1 MSVTVVNEKQPNPNE
16 TGESVMK
23 SIKKN
28 KSRGATMA
36 EYCVLLALI
45 TVAAVTAFRTFGTQI
60 QSKVGEA
67 GTAIQ

>member
-1 MSVTVVNEKQPNPNE
+1 
-16 TGESVMK
+16 MK

-45 TVAAVTAFRTFGTQI
+45 TVAAVAAFTKFGGAI
-60 QSKVGEA
+60 QGKVGQAEA
-67 GTAIQ
+67 AIQ